1 MLSNLYLSLLI
12 ILGLVFLT
20 ILPTG
25 FWGGLVPENAFNA
38 NALEALLNAGV
49 LGLKVSMSNYAQ
61 FSFSKKTCK
70 RLDKTFLDQE
80 LEGLNC
86 ILS

>member
-1 MLSNLYLSLLI
+1 MLSNLYFSLLI

-38 NALEALLNAGV
+38 SALEALLNAGV
-49 LGLKVSMSNYAQ
+49 LGLKVS
-61 FSFSKKTCK
+61 
-70 RLDKTFLDQE
+70 
-80 LEGLNC
+80 
-86 ILS
+86 I